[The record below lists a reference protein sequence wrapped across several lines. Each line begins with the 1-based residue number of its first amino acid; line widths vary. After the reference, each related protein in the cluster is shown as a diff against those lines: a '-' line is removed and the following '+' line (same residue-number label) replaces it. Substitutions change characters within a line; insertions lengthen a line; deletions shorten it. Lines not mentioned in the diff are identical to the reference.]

1 MVSTPENKNYKVI
14 GTRPIRH
21 DGYDKVT
28 GRAQY
33 GADIKLP
40 GMLIGAVVRSPHAHA
55 RIKSIDTSEAER
67 LDGVFA
73 VMTAKDLPRLGDV
86 VRGNSEESGSE
97 KHLSENVM
105 AFDKVLYKGHVVA
118 GVAAKDQ
125 NTAFEA
131 AKKIKVDYEVLKPVI
146 DVDQAM
152 SKDAPILHEDYTCD
166 HLGKEVKNSN
176 VAAHVRH
183 ENGDLENGFDKADL
197 VVEKEVDMQTVH
209 QGYIEP
215 HSGTAVWDEEDR
227 VKVWTST
234 QGSFA
239 VRDSVSKVLDLDV
252 SRVKVTPM
260 EIGGGFGGK
269 IPIYLEPISAV
280 LSRKTRRPVKTMMS
294 RTDVFDATGP
304 GPGGKVKVKIGI
316 DADGKILAAYADIR
330 LEAGAYPEAFIEAAA
345 KCVFSCYD
353 VPAMKIDAYDV
364 LVNKPSS
371 APYRAPASPQVA
383 FATETVVDEICK
395 IKGYDPI
402 DFRLLNVAEK
412 GTRTALGPKYR
423 TIGLKECLEAAK
435 KSDHWKSN
443 LNSNPKTG
451 KKRGRGIASGYWFN
465 IGFKSSVNLSLNP
478 DGKVALIEGS
488 TDIGGSR
495 ASIAMQAAEVL
506 GIPAEDVRPS
516 VVDTDSIGITDVTGG
531 SRTTYATGYAA
542 YNAAHKLIEE
552 IIEKAA
558 LKWDI
563 SKDQIEYSDGV
574 VKSKTDSELKMTLK
588 EIADDPPGGP
598 IVSSASVDLEEAG
611 GGFAVHIADLEID
624 EETGKTDV
632 VNYTAIQDVGKA
644 IHPSYVEGQM
654 QGGAAQG
661 IGWALNEEY
670 FMSDDGVMLNSSYLD
685 YRMPIALDLP
695 MINTIMVEVPSEEHP
710 YGVRGVG
717 EPPIVPPVPAIGN
730 AINDALGLR
739 LLSTPMKPSR
749 ITEALKRKK

>member
-1 MVSTPENKNYKVI
+1 MVLDVNKKKYKVI

-33 GADIKLP
+33 GADLKLP
-40 GMLIGAVVRSPHAHA
+40 GMLIGAVLRSPHAHA
-55 RIKSIDTSEAER
+55 RIKNLDTTDAEKM
-67 LDGVFA
+67 DGVFA
-73 VMTAKDLPRLGDV
+73 VMTAKDLPRLTDAE
-86 VRGNSEESGSE
+86 RGNSEESGSE

-118 GVAAKDQ
+118 AVAAKDQ
-125 NTAFEA
+125 NTALEA
-131 AKKIKVDYEVLKPVI
+131 VKKIKVEYQILKSVTN
-146 DVDQAM
+146 VDQAM
-152 SKDAPILHEDYTCD
+152 APGAPILLEDFSGD
-166 HLGKEVKNSN
+166 HLGKKVRKTNI
-176 VAAHVRH
+176 AAHVRH
-183 ENGDLENGFDKADL
+183 NVGDVDAAFKKAEL
-197 VVEKEVDMQTVH
+197 IIEKEVNMQTVH

-215 HSGTAVWDEEDR
+215 HNATAVWDEEDR
-227 VKVWTST
+227 IKVWTST
-234 QGSFA
+234 QGAFD
-239 VRDSVSKVLDLDV
+239 VRDSVSKVLGLGV
-252 SRVKVTPM
+252 SRIRVTPM

-269 IPIYLEPISAV
+269 IPIYLEPIAAV
-280 LSRKTRRPVKTMMS
+280 LSKKSRRPVKAMMN

-316 DADGKILAAYADIR
+316 DSKGKMLAAYADIR
-330 LEAGAYPEAFIEAAA
+330 LEAGGYPEAFIEAAA
-345 KCVFSCYD
+345 KCVFSCYEI
-353 VPAMKIDAYDV
+353 PSMRIDAYDV
-364 LVNKPSS
+364 LVNKASS

-383 FATETVVDEICK
+383 FATETVVDEICLQK
-395 IKGYDPI
+395 KFDPI
-402 DFRLLNVAEK
+402 DFRLMNVATK

-423 TIGLKECLEAAK
+423 TIGLQECLEAAK
-435 KSDHWKSN
+435 NSDQWKSR
-443 LNSNPKTG
+443 LDSEPSSG

-465 IGFKSSVNLSLNP
+465 IGFKSSVNLALNSDGIVSLT
-478 DGKVALIEGS
+478 EGS
-488 TDIGGSR
+488 TDIGGTR

-506 GIPAEDVRPS
+506 GIPAENIRPT
-516 VVDTDSIGITDVTGG
+516 VVDTDSIGHTDVTGG

-542 YNAAHKLIEE
+542 YKAAYKLIDE

-563 SKDQIEYSDGV
+563 NKNDVEYSDGV
-574 VKSKTDSELKMTLK
+574 IKSKTDSALTMTIQ
-588 EIADDPPGGP
+588 EIASDSPGGP

-611 GGFAVHIADLEID
+611 GGFAVHIVDLEID

-685 YRMPIALDLP
+685 YRMPISLDLP
-695 MINTIMVEVPSEEHP
+695 MINTIIVEVPSEEHP
-710 YGVRGVG
+710 FGVRGVG
-717 EPPIVPPVPAIGN
+717 EPPIVPPIPAIGN
-730 AINDALGLR
+730 AITNALGLR

-749 ITEALKRKK
+749 IIEALKKEN

>member
-131 AKKIKVDYEVLKPVI
+131 AKKIKVDYEILKPVI

-443 LNSNPKTG
+443 LDSNPKTG

>member
-40 GMLIGAVVRSPHAHA
+40 GMLIGAVARSPYAHA
-55 RIKSIDTSEAER
+55 KIKSIDTSEAENM
-67 LDGVFA
+67 DGVFA

-97 KHLSENVM
+97 RHLSENVM

-131 AKKIKVDYEVLKPVI
+131 VKKIKVDYEVLKPVI
-146 DVDQAM
+146 NVDQAM
-152 SKDAPILHEDYTCD
+152 AKDASILHEDYSGD
-166 HLGKEVKNSN
+166 HLGKKVKNTN
-176 VAAHVRH
+176 IAAHVRH
-183 ENGDLENGFDKADL
+183 ENGNIDDGFKKSDL

-280 LSRKTRRPVKTMMS
+280 LSKKTRRPVKTMMS

-316 DADGKILAAYADIR
+316 DSEGKILAAYADIR

-353 VPAMKIDAYDV
+353 VPSMKIDAYDV
-364 LVNKPSS
+364 VVNKPSS

-383 FATETVVDEICK
+383 FATETVVDEICN

-402 DFRLLNVAEK
+402 DFRLKNVAEK

-435 KSDHWKSN
+435 ESDHWKSD
-443 LNSNPKTG
+443 LDSNPKSG

-542 YNAAHKLIEE
+542 YNAAHKLIEQ
-552 IIEKAA
+552 IIEKSA

-574 VKSKTDSELKMTLK
+574 VRSKTDSELKMTLK

-670 FMSDDGVMLNSSYLD
+670 FMSDDGIMLNSSYLD
-685 YRMPIALDLP
+685 YRMPTSLDLP

-730 AINDALGLR
+730 AINNALGLR

-749 ITEALKRKK
+749 ITKALKRKK

>member
-40 GMLIGAVVRSPHAHA
+40 GMLTGAVARSPYAHA
-55 RIKSIDTSEAER
+55 KIKSIDTSEAEKM
-67 LDGVFA
+67 DGVFA

-118 GVAAKDQ
+118 AVAAKDQ

-131 AKKIKVDYEVLKPVI
+131 VKKIKVDYEVLKPVI

-152 SKDAPILHEDYTCD
+152 AKDASILHEDYSGD
-166 HLGKEVKNSN
+166 HLGKKVKNTN
-176 VAAHVRH
+176 IAAHVRH
-183 ENGDLENGFDKADL
+183 ENGDIDNGFEKSDL

-209 QGYIEP
+209 QGYLEP

-280 LSRKTRRPVKTMMS
+280 LSKKTRRPVKTLMS

-316 DADGKILAAYADIR
+316 DSEGKILAAYADIR

-353 VPAMKIDAYDV
+353 VPSMKIDAYDV
-364 LVNKPSS
+364 VVNKPSS

-383 FATETVVDEICK
+383 FATETVVDEICN

-402 DFRLLNVAEK
+402 DFRLKNVAEK

-435 KSDHWKSN
+435 DSDHWKSN
-443 LNSNPKTG
+443 LDSNPKPG

-542 YNAAHKLIEE
+542 YNAAHKLIEQ
-552 IIEKAA
+552 IIEKSA

-563 SKDQIEYSDGV
+563 NKDQIEYSDGV
-574 VKSKTDSELKMTLK
+574 VKSKADSELKMTLK

-670 FMSDDGVMLNSSYLD
+670 FMSDDGIMLNSSYLD
-685 YRMPIALDLP
+685 YRMPTSLDLP

-730 AINDALGLR
+730 AINNALGLR

>member
-152 SKDAPILHEDYTCD
+152 SKNAPILHEDYTCD

-316 DADGKILAAYADIR
+316 DANGKILAAYADIR

-443 LNSNPKTG
+443 LDSNPKTG

>member
-1 MVSTPENKNYKVI
+1 MVSTSKNKNYKVI

-40 GMLIGAVVRSPHAHA
+40 GMLIGAVVRSPYAHA
-55 RIKSIDTSEAER
+55 KIKSIDTSEAEKM
-67 LDGVFA
+67 DGVFA

-131 AKKIKVDYEVLKPVI
+131 AKKIKVDYEILKPVI
-146 DVDQAM
+146 NVDQAM
-152 SKDAPILHEDYTCD
+152 AKDAPILHQDYSSD
-166 HLGKEVKNSN
+166 HLGKKVKNSN
-176 VAAHVRH
+176 IAAHVRH
-183 ENGDLENGFDKADL
+183 ENGDIDKGFKESDL
-197 VVEKEVDMQTVH
+197 VIEKEVDMQTVH

-234 QGSFA
+234 QGSFT

-280 LSRKTRRPVKTMMS
+280 LSKKTRRPVKTMMS

-316 DADGKILAAYADIR
+316 DSEGKILAAYADIR

-353 VPAMKIDAYDV
+353 VPSMKIDAYDV
-364 LVNKPSS
+364 VVNKPSS

-383 FATETVVDEICK
+383 FATETVIDEICN

-402 DFRLLNVAEK
+402 DFRLNNVAEK

-435 KSDHWKSN
+435 ESDHWKSE
-443 LNSNPKTG
+443 LDSNPKTG

-563 SKDQIEYSDGV
+563 NKDQIEYSDGV
-574 VKSKTDSELKMTLK
+574 VRSKTDSELKMTLK

-611 GGFAVHIADLEID
+611 VGFAVHIADLEID

>member
-166 HLGKEVKNSN
+166 HLGKKVKNSN

>member
-152 SKDAPILHEDYTCD
+152 SKNAPILHEDYTCD

>member
-131 AKKIKVDYEVLKPVI
+131 AKKIKVDYEILKPVI

-152 SKDAPILHEDYTCD
+152 SKNAPILHEDYTCD

-239 VRDSVSKVLDLDV
+239 VRDSVSKVLNLDV

-316 DADGKILAAYADIR
+316 DAEGKILAAYADIR

-451 KKRGRGIASGYWFN
+451 KKKGRGIASGYWFN

>member
-1 MVSTPENKNYKVI
+1 MVSTSENKNYKVI

-40 GMLIGAVVRSPHAHA
+40 GMLIGAVVRSPYAHA
-55 RIKSIDTSEAER
+55 KIKSIDTSEAEKM
-67 LDGVFA
+67 DGVFA

-146 DVDQAM
+146 NVDQAM
-152 SKDAPILHEDYTCD
+152 AKDAPILHQNYSSD
-166 HLGKEVKNSN
+166 HLGKKVKNSN
-176 VAAHVRH
+176 IAAHVRH
-183 ENGDLENGFDKADL
+183 ENGDIDKGFKESDL
-197 VVEKEVDMQTVH
+197 VIEKEVDMQTVH

-234 QGSFA
+234 QGSFT

-280 LSRKTRRPVKTMMS
+280 LSKKTRRPVKTMMS

-316 DADGKILAAYADIR
+316 DSEGKILAAYADIR

-353 VPAMKIDAYDV
+353 VPSMKIDAYDV
-364 LVNKPSS
+364 VVNKPSS

-383 FATETVVDEICK
+383 FATETVIDEICN

-402 DFRLLNVAEK
+402 DFRLNNVAEK

-435 KSDHWKSN
+435 ESDHWKSE
-443 LNSNPKTG
+443 LDSNPKTG

-542 YNAAHKLIEE
+542 YNAANKLIEE

-563 SKDQIEYSDGV
+563 NKDQIEYSDGLV
-574 VKSKTDSELKMTLK
+574 RSKTDSELKMTLK

>member
-1 MVSTPENKNYKVI
+1 MVSTSENKNYKVI

-40 GMLIGAVVRSPHAHA
+40 GMLIGAVVRSPYAHA
-55 RIKSIDTSEAER
+55 KIKSIDTSEAEKM
-67 LDGVFA
+67 DGVFA

-131 AKKIKVDYEVLKPVI
+131 AKKIKVDYEILKPVI
-146 DVDQAM
+146 NVDQAM
-152 SKDAPILHEDYTCD
+152 AKDAPILHQDYSSD
-166 HLGKEVKNSN
+166 HLGKKVKNSN
-176 VAAHVRH
+176 IAAHVRH
-183 ENGDLENGFDKADL
+183 ENGDIDKGFKESDL
-197 VVEKEVDMQTVH
+197 VIEKEVDMQTVH

-280 LSRKTRRPVKTMMS
+280 LSKKTRRPVKTMMS

-316 DADGKILAAYADIR
+316 DSEGKILAAYADIR

-353 VPAMKIDAYDV
+353 VPSMKIDAYDV
-364 LVNKPSS
+364 VVNKPSS

-383 FATETVVDEICK
+383 FATETVIDEICN

-402 DFRLLNVAEK
+402 DFRLNNVAEK

-435 KSDHWKSN
+435 ESDHWKSE
-443 LNSNPKTG
+443 LDSNPKTG

-563 SKDQIEYSDGV
+563 NKDQIEYSDGV
-574 VKSKTDSELKMTLK
+574 VRSKTDSELKMTLK

-611 GGFAVHIADLEID
+611 GGFAVHIADSEID

-632 VNYTAIQDVGKA
+632 VNYTAIQDGGKA

>member
-131 AKKIKVDYEVLKPVI
+131 AKKIKVDYEILKPVI

-316 DADGKILAAYADIR
+316 DAEGKILAAYADIR

-443 LNSNPKTG
+443 LDSNPKTG

>member
-1 MVSTPENKNYKVI
+1 MVSTSENKNYKVI

-40 GMLIGAVVRSPHAHA
+40 GMLIGAVVRSPYAHA
-55 RIKSIDTSEAER
+55 KIKSIDTSEAEKM
-67 LDGVFA
+67 DGVFA

-86 VRGNSEESGSE
+86 IRGNSEESGSE

-146 DVDQAM
+146 NVDQAM
-152 SKDAPILHEDYTCD
+152 AKDAPILHQNYSSD
-166 HLGKEVKNSN
+166 HLGKKVKNSN
-176 VAAHVRH
+176 IAAHVRH
-183 ENGDLENGFDKADL
+183 ENGDIDKGFKESDL
-197 VVEKEVDMQTVH
+197 VIEKEVDMQTVH

-234 QGSFA
+234 QGSFT

-280 LSRKTRRPVKTMMS
+280 LSKKTRRPVKTMMS

-316 DADGKILAAYADIR
+316 DSEGKILAAYADIR

-353 VPAMKIDAYDV
+353 VPSMKIDAYDV
-364 LVNKPSS
+364 VVNKPSS

-383 FATETVVDEICK
+383 FATETVIDEICN

-402 DFRLLNVAEK
+402 DFRLNNVAEK

-435 KSDHWKSN
+435 ESDHWKSE
-443 LNSNPKTG
+443 LDSNPKTG

-563 SKDQIEYSDGV
+563 NKDQIEYSDGLV
-574 VKSKTDSELKMTLK
+574 RSKTDSELKMTLK

>member
-131 AKKIKVDYEVLKPVI
+131 AKKIKVDYEILKPVI

>member
-131 AKKIKVDYEVLKPVI
+131 AKKIKVDYEILKPVI

-465 IGFKSSVNLSLNP
+465 IGFKSSVNLSLTP

-506 GIPAEDVRPS
+506 GIPAEDVSPS

-624 EETGKTDV
+624 EETGKTDD

>member
-1 MVSTPENKNYKVI
+1 MVSTENQKKYKVI

-40 GMLIGAVVRSPHAHA
+40 GMLIGAVLRSPHAHA
-55 RIKSIDTSEAER
+55 KIKSIDTSKAEGMN
-67 LDGVFA
+67 GVFA
-73 VMTAKDLPRLGDV
+73 VMTAKDLPRLSDAI
-86 VRGNSEESGSE
+86 RGNSEESGSE
-97 KHLSENVM
+97 KHLSENIM
-105 AFDKVLYKGHVVA
+105 AFDKVLYKGHVIA
-118 GVAAKDQ
+118 AVAAKDQ
-125 NTAFEA
+125 NTALEA
-131 AKKIKVDYEVLKPVI
+131 VKKIKVEYQVLKPVI
-146 DVDQAM
+146 NVDQAM
-152 SKDAPILHEDYTCD
+152 ENGAPILHENFSGD
-166 HLGKEVKNSN
+166 HLEKKVQNTN
-176 VAAHVRH
+176 IAVHARH
-183 ENGDLENGFDKADL
+183 EIGDSEDGFNKADL

-215 HSGTAVWDEEDR
+215 HTGTAVWDEENR
-227 VKVWTST
+227 VKIWTST
-234 QGSFA
+234 QGSFV

-252 SRVKVTPM
+252 SRIKVTPM

-269 IPIYLEPISAV
+269 IPIYLEPIAAV
-280 LSRKTRRPVKTMMS
+280 LSKKTRRAVKVVMN

-316 DADGKILAAYADIR
+316 DKEGKIIAAYADIR
-330 LEAGAYPEAFIEAAA
+330 LEAGAYPEAFTEASA

-353 VPAMKIDAYDV
+353 IPAMKIDAYDV

-371 APYRAPASPQVA
+371 APYRAPGSPQVA
-383 FATETVVDEICK
+383 FATETVVDEICN

-402 DFRLLNVAEK
+402 DFRLNNVAEK

-435 KSDHWKSN
+435 NSDHWKSK
-443 LNSNPKTG
+443 LENPQPG

-506 GIPAEDVRPS
+506 GISAEDVRPS

-542 YNAAHKLIEE
+542 YKAAHKLIEE

-563 SKDQIEYSDGV
+563 DKDQIEYSDGV
-574 VKSKTDSELKMTLK
+574 VKSKTDNELSMTLK
-588 EIADDPPGGP
+588 EIADDPPDGP

-632 VNYTAIQDVGKA
+632 INYTAIQDVGKA

-685 YRMPIALDLP
+685 YRMPVALDLP
-695 MINTIMVEVPSEEHP
+695 MINTILIEVPSEEHP

-717 EPPIVPPVPAIGN
+717 EPPIVPPVPAISN
-730 AINDALGLR
+730 AIKNALGLR
-739 LLSTPMKPSR
+739 LLSTPMKPSK
-749 ITEALKRKK
+749 IIEALKQK

>member
-131 AKKIKVDYEVLKPVI
+131 AKKIKVYYEVLKPVI

-152 SKDAPILHEDYTCD
+152 SKNAPILHEDYTCD

-239 VRDSVSKVLDLDV
+239 VRDSVSKVLNLDV

-443 LNSNPKTG
+443 LDSNPKTG
-451 KKRGRGIASGYWFN
+451 KKKGRGIASGYWFN

>member
-443 LNSNPKTG
+443 LDSNPKTG

>member
-40 GMLIGAVVRSPHAHA
+40 GMLTGAVARSPYAHA
-55 RIKSIDTSEAER
+55 KIKSIDTSEAEKM
-67 LDGVFA
+67 DGVFA

-118 GVAAKDQ
+118 AVAAKDQ

-131 AKKIKVDYEVLKPVI
+131 VKKIKVDYEVLKPVI

-152 SKDAPILHEDYTCD
+152 AKDASILHEDYSGD
-166 HLGKEVKNSN
+166 HLGKKVKNTN
-176 VAAHVRH
+176 IAAHVRH
-183 ENGDLENGFDKADL
+183 ENGDIDNGFEKSDL

-209 QGYIEP
+209 QGYLEP

-280 LSRKTRRPVKTMMS
+280 LSKKTRRPVKTLMS

-316 DADGKILAAYADIR
+316 DSEGKILAAYADIR

-353 VPAMKIDAYDV
+353 VPSMKIDAYDV
-364 LVNKPSS
+364 VVNKPSS

-383 FATETVVDEICK
+383 FATETVVDEICN

-402 DFRLLNVAEK
+402 DFRLKNVAEK

-435 KSDHWKSN
+435 DSDHWKSN
-443 LNSNPKTG
+443 LDSNPKPG

-542 YNAAHKLIEE
+542 YNAAHKLIEQ
-552 IIEKAA
+552 IIEKSA

-563 SKDQIEYSDGV
+563 NKDQIEYSDGV
-574 VKSKTDSELKMTLK
+574 VKSKADSELKMTLK

-624 EETGKTDV
+624 EETGKTDI

-670 FMSDDGVMLNSSYLD
+670 FMSDDGIMLNSSYLD
-685 YRMPIALDLP
+685 YRMPTSLDLP

-730 AINDALGLR
+730 AINNALGLR

>member
-1 MVSTPENKNYKVI
+1 MVSTSENKNYKVI

-40 GMLIGAVVRSPHAHA
+40 GMLIGAVLRSPYAHA
-55 RIKSIDTSEAER
+55 KIKSIDTSEAEKM
-67 LDGVFA
+67 DGVFA
-73 VMTAKDLPRLGDV
+73 VMTSKDLPRLGDV

-131 AKKIKVDYEVLKPVI
+131 VKKIKVDYEVLKPVI
-146 DVDQAM
+146 NVDQAM
-152 SKDAPILHEDYTCD
+152 AKDAPILHEDYSGD
-166 HLGKEVKNSN
+166 HLGKKVKNSN
-176 VAAHVRH
+176 IAAHARH
-183 ENGDLENGFDKADL
+183 EIGDIDDGFKKSDL

-215 HSGTAVWDEEDR
+215 HTGTAVWDEEDR

-234 QGSFA
+234 QGSFS
-239 VRDSVSKVLDLDV
+239 VRDSVSKVLELDV

-269 IPIYLEPISAV
+269 IPIYLEPIAAV
-280 LSRKTRRPVKTMMS
+280 LSKKTRRPVKAMMS

-316 DADGKILAAYADIR
+316 DSEGKILAAYADIR

-353 VPAMKIDAYDV
+353 VPSMKIDAYDV

-383 FATETVVDEICK
+383 FATETVVDEICE

-402 DFRLLNVAEK
+402 DFRLKNVAEK

-435 KSDHWKSN
+435 NSDHWKSN
-443 LNSNPKTG
+443 LDSNPSPG

-478 DGKVALIEGS
+478 DGKVALTEGS

-563 SKDQIEYSDGV
+563 SKDHIEYSDGI

-632 VNYTAIQDVGKA
+632 INYTVIQDVGKA

-670 FMSDDGVMLNSSYLD
+670 FMNEDGVMLNSSYLD

-695 MINTIMVEVPSEEHP
+695 MIDTIMIEVPSEEHP

-739 LLSTPMKPSR
+739 LLSTPMKPSK